1 VFARRLLVTGILFF
15 VLLWLVTA
23 PAPAGAQPPVPIPVP
38 VPPTPGIGGVIGSIG
53 GLGGPGGPGGPG
65 GGFGSGSPGL
75 GGEPGIG
82 FISPSLAPPTGGVF
96 LCPGVGAAGA
106 SIGAGGG
113 YCDFDFRELI
123 GGHGNMHTHC
133 EWGGFSPIVQMWNC
147 WRVFPGQPDHPKLP
161 DPDIIPDGMGVPFAL
176 AGPTPDNQWPP
187 LGLAPWQD
195 LQPPPPSP
203 GPPPPEGPPPGPPPP
218 PLQGQLGPAEGP
230 IGLAP

>member
-1 VFARRLLVTGILFF
+1 M
-15 VLLWLVTA
+15 VLLILPLFLQN
-23 PAPAGAQPPVPIPVP
+23 PAANADPVP
-38 VPPTPGIGGVIGSIG
+38 VPVPVPVPNPPGFIGGIGGIG
-53 GLGGPGGPGGPG
+53 GG
-65 GGFGSGSPGL
+65 GGFGSASPGI

-82 FISPSLAPPTGGVF
+82 FVAPSLAPPTGGIF

-113 YCDFDFRELI
+113 YCDFDFREVI

-161 DPDIIPDGMGVPFAL
+161 DPDIIPDGMGVPWAI

-187 LGLAPWQD
+187 PGLAPWQD
-195 LQPPPPSP
+195 LQPPT
-203 GPPPPEGPPPGPPPP
+203 PEGPPPGPPPP
-218 PLQGQLGPAEGP
+218 PAPSPPPGPLGPPPGPLQGQLGPAEGP
-230 IGLAP
+230 IGLLP